1 MPSRSTDMIRNMY
14 QLRAVLQEMKM
25 LDGVGESF
33 TAKDPAD
40 PDGIGY
46 LFLIALIREWCDR
59 KGWDKSSIVI
69 DPDTMTNIMMQFQI
83 TPEAANEAHTRRLAQ
98 GKENEPILI
107 VLMGENMRIIDG
119 NHRIVYTGIKATLA
133 KGDGRIDAY
142 IVKMED
148 MLRMGFC
155 RRMSAKL
162 FDLSEGQFPDKPEGE
177 EENADAG

>member
-107 VLMGENMRIIDG
+107 VLMGSIRKK
-119 NHRIVYTGIKATLA
+119 V
-133 KGDGRIDAY
+133 
-142 IVKMED
+142 
-148 MLRMGFC
+148 C
-155 RRMSAKL
+155 
-162 FDLSEGQFPDKPEGE
+162 LSD
-177 EENADAG
+177 